1 MKASI
6 NTEYRVPYRTGAG
19 GGGGRTDGHSD
30 TSRSNALQ
38 RTKSQLCLKGS
49 LGIDTQAE
57 LWLSLFPPL
66 SPSRTIRDMGSL
78 MGARFQLASTPT
90 THSETRLEG

>member
-6 NTEYRVPYRTGAG
+6 NTECRVPYRTGAG
-19 GGGGRTDGHSD
+19 GGHSD
-30 TSRSNALQ
+30 TSPSNALQ
-38 RTKSQLCLKGS
+38 RTKSQLCLQGS

-57 LWLSLFPPL
+57 LWLSLFPPF

-78 MGARFQLASTPT
+78 TGARFQIASTPT